1 MITIDICPTGL
12 PVSDWDVEDVV
23 LAHVRDAL
31 NGVCYETSTYSNFA
45 ILDMF
50 RAELVER
57 PELQQYFKFKVNGE
71 PCVFNR
77 YMVEQDHWR
86 NMPPA
91 ADLTGRAAT
100 RTIMGAMKLKKEDD
114 MLATMNALQRLGL
127 DSLDDLEL
135 VARKVVEENPGRTY
149 IEQLKE
155 LITVVKGLGLKEAV
169 IVMRKVL
176 GMGEQ

>member
-31 NGVCYETSTYSNFA
+31 DGVCYETSTYSNFA

-77 YMVEQDHWR
+77 YMRYEDWYS
-86 NMPPA
+86 MPKA
-91 ADLTGRAAT
+91 ADLTGRACERILTAS
-100 RTIMGAMKLKKEDD
+100 MKLHEADK

-135 VARKVVEENPGRTY
+135 VARKVVEENPDRTY

-155 LITVVKGLGLKEAV
+155 LRTVVKGLGLKEAV
-169 IVMRKVL
+169 TVIKKGIEAGR
-176 GMGEQ
+176 